1 MGTECGVELDTWTR
15 KTYSRNH
22 GRNPIISSIDSKGL
36 KNGQKEAPHKLQ
48 CKFHPDILIRGFLG
62 PYVRNVILSHV
73 YCKSSSLRSIIIYIM
88 FGIKLNSFSLGV
100 WRLLPGAR

>member
-1 MGTECGVELDTWTR
+1 MEMRWEQNVVWNWTLGR
-15 KTYSRNH
+15 GKHILRNH

-62 PYVRNVILSHV
+62 PYVRNVILSHI
-73 YCKSSSLRSIIIYIM
+73 YCKSSGLWSIIIYIM
-88 FGIKLNSFSLGV
+88 CGIELNSSSLGV
-100 WRLLPGAR
+100 W